1 MAERLAGCRFS
12 CIATESRFL
21 PEDKHYLRFC
31 DTRRGLS
38 KAAGCG
44 MVAGLIDL
52 TAT

>member
-1 MAERLAGCRFS
+1 
-12 CIATESRFL
+12 L
-21 PEDKHYLRFC
+21 PEDKHFLRFC
-31 DTRRGLS
+31 GARQGLS